1 MTYNVRIEL
10 PALNI
15 PGIGKVVRSPTNSKQ
30 GPVLG
35 FILSLVKTQLELE
48 MIGARVFLCCAFLV
62 SLVGFFHYVVF
73 SQLLPFAPLHPLH
86 PRLRPCQQASSR
98 PTCLRPTRTSS

>member
-1 MTYNVRIEL
+1 MFPHCFACNLAGYSLSTMTFNVRLEL

-35 FILSLVKTQLELE
+35 FILSLLKPQLDVE
-48 MIGARVFLCCAFLV
+48 MIGAC
-62 SLVGFFHYVVF
+62 VV
-73 SQLLPFAPLHPLH
+73 
-86 PRLRPCQQASSR
+86 
-98 PTCLRPTRTSS
+98 

>member
-35 FILSLVKTQLELE
+35 FILSLLKPQLELE
-48 MIGARVFLCCAFLV
+48 MIGASRVFRARPA
-62 SLVGFFHYVVF
+62 
-73 SQLLPFAPLHPLH
+73 Q
-86 PRLRPCQQASSR
+86 PCQFR
-98 PTCLRPTRTSS
+98 NRV

>member
-1 MTYNVRIEL
+1 MTFNVRLEL

-35 FILSLVKTQLELE
+35 FILSLLKPQLELE
-48 MIGARVFLCCAFLV
+48 MIGAFRISMPVQPITNTSIVLNHSHLC
-62 SLVGFFHYVVF
+62 
-73 SQLLPFAPLHPLH
+73 PFIPPARFPH
-86 PRLRPCQQASSR
+86 PRHQVLCR
-98 PTCLRPTRTSS
+98 PTCLRPTLTSS

>member
-48 MIGARVFLCCAFLV
+48 MIGAFWSSCICSHSDSDVRFVQPFSSLPVQPARVFF
-62 SLVGFFHYVVF
+62 
-73 SQLLPFAPLHPLH
+73 H
-86 PRLRPCQQASSR
+86 PRHQASCR

>member
-1 MTYNVRIEL
+1 MLCPPSSPAGYSLSTMTFNVRLEL

-35 FILSLVKTQLELE
+35 FILSLLKPQLELE
-48 MIGARVFLCCAFLV
+48 MIGAFCLPCSSSPSSISV
-62 SLVGFFHYVVF
+62 S
-73 SQLLPFAPLHPLH
+73 
-86 PRLRPCQQASSR
+86 C
-98 PTCLRPTRTSS
+98 

>member
-48 MIGARVFLCCAFLV
+48 MIGACWSSHSNSDMFLCNHSHICPPAC
-62 SLVGFFHYVVF
+62 FFH
-73 SQLLPFAPLHPLH
+73 
-86 PRLRPCQQASSR
+86 PRHQVSCR
-98 PTCLRPTRTSS
+98 PTCSRPTRTSS

>member
-1 MTYNVRIEL
+1 MTFNVRLEL

-35 FILSLVKTQLELE
+35 FILSLLKPQLELE
-48 MIGARVFLCCAFLV
+48 MIGAFLFSPSCSAMSIPVSCLIILISSLPVHPARAF
-62 SLVGFFHYVVF
+62 S
-73 SQLLPFAPLHPLH
+73 H
-86 PRLRPCQQASSR
+86 PRHQALCR